1 MEQLKNV
8 RTGGMNWKPPSRCG
22 RVKKLEGN
30 FFSLSVTELSV
41 YFDLLISSYTYA
53 YIFLKPELASA
64 GSAA

>member
-1 MEQLKNV
+1 
-8 RTGGMNWKPPSRCG
+8 MNWKPPSRCG
-22 RVKKLEGN
+22 RVKRLEGN
-30 FFSLSVTELSV
+30 FFSLSVTKLSV